1 MKITSI
7 TTRVIKVPLHDR
19 FGGQS
24 TPPQT
29 FPKSDYY
36 FESEWSEVYSRNVE
50 SLFVRIDTDAGIHGW
65 GESQSPIIPEV
76 AQTIIDRLLSPM
88 LIGRDPIDTDRLFDL
103 MYKSMSVRGHTTG
116 FMLDAIAGMDIA
128 LWDIKGKAAG
138 QPVARLLEVT
148 GESIRTRLPLYVSG
162 LRAESIEG
170 KAEFAADCF
179 SAGYAAVKVFLG
191 HGVEE
196 DLALARALRKRVG
209 PEKRILA
216 DTLWSYSLPDALR
229 LGKAFEDLGLEWIE
243 APVGVEDVSGHAT
256 LAQSLEIAVAAGE
269 ALRSPHQFAHWIEK
283 QAMDIVQPDV
293 GRCGITGAQRIA
305 ALAHASGLP
314 VAFHVGVCL
323 GVAMA
328 ATWQVAAATPGFH
341 IQEHQPPP
349 LELSNRFLTTPLS
362 VAEGEAIVPAQPG
375 LGVDIDLEALDRLSL
390 SSGS

>member
-179 SAGYAAVKVFLG
+179 SAPYVCPQSAVRGHDACVRAAPSRLLFYYFPSFNL
-191 HGVEE
+191 
-196 DLALARALRKRVG
+196 LRARASRSHGRPG
-209 PEKRILA
+209 GLA
-216 DTLWSYSLPDALR
+216 
-229 LGKAFEDLGLEWIE
+229 G
-243 APVGVEDVSGHAT
+243 
-256 LAQSLEIAVAAGE
+256 
-269 ALRSPHQFAHWIEK
+269 
-283 QAMDIVQPDV
+283 
-293 GRCGITGAQRIA
+293 
-305 ALAHASGLP
+305 
-314 VAFHVGVCL
+314 
-323 GVAMA
+323 
-328 ATWQVAAATPGFH
+328 
-341 IQEHQPPP
+341 
-349 LELSNRFLTTPLS
+349 
-362 VAEGEAIVPAQPG
+362 
-375 LGVDIDLEALDRLSL
+375 
-390 SSGS
+390 